1 MTVPSTANAF
11 HFQTPSTLPLQASF
25 DGGPITSDG
34 GALLLAEV
42 ERHTGILAQL
52 AACFTDYRDP
62 DLLEHSVPQLL
73 AQRVYGI
80 ALGYEDLNDHDRLR
94 TDPLLAALVGKDDPL
109 GQRRV
114 MPASLGPAK
123 VPSTAS
129 S

>member
-1 MTVPSTANAF
+1 MTVPSTTNAF
-11 HFQTPSTLPLQASF
+11 PFQTPSTLPLQASF

-80 ALGYEDLNDHDRLR
+80 ALATRIS
-94 TDPLLAALVGKDDPL
+94 TIT
-109 GQRRV
+109 
-114 MPASLGPAK
+114 
-123 VPSTAS
+123 TAS
-129 S
+129 APTPCWPPWSARTIRSANAA